1 MLNPLKFDSKWSV
14 PNLLTILRIFLVPFF
29 VIMVIEKKFAPAL
42 SALTIAG
49 ISDALDGFIARYFNQ
64 RTELGS
70 YLDPIADKL
79 LMVSSYVCLGYTGV
93 LPDWLCVIVISRDIL
108 LLLGIGI
115 CSVASVKVEINPSKI
130 SKINTV
136 AQISTIFF
144 ILLTK
149 VVVWRIDPIVYSLFF
164 YTTAG
169 LTILSAFQY
178 AYRGLNVIQ
187 PGK

>member
-1 MLNPLKFDSKWSV
+1 MQAPLRFDSKWSV

-29 VIMVIEKKFAPAL
+29 IIMVIEKRFAPAL

-79 LMVSSYVCLGYTGV
+79 LMLSSYVCLGYTGV
-93 LPDWLCVIVISRDIL
+93 LPDWLCVIVISRDVL
-108 LLLGIGI
+108 LVLGIGI
-115 CSVASVKVEINPSKI
+115 CSVASIKVEINPSKI

-149 VVVWRIDPIVYSLFF
+149 VITWNINPIIYSLFF

-169 LTILSAFQY
+169 LTILSACQY
-178 AYRGLNVIQ
+178 AYRGLNVIG

>member
-1 MLNPLKFDSKWSV
+1 MPNPLRFDSKWSV

-29 VIMVIEKKFAPAL
+29 IIMVIEKKFAPAL

-64 RTELGS
+64 RTELGA

-79 LMVSSYVCLGYTGV
+79 LMLSSYVCLGYTGI
-93 LPDWLCVIVISRDIL
+93 LPDWLCVIVISRDVL
-108 LLLGIGI
+108 LVMGIGI
-115 CSVASVKVEINPSKI
+115 CSVANIKIEINPSKI
-130 SKINTV
+130 SKLNTV

-144 ILLTK
+144 VLLTK
-149 VVVWRIDPIVYSLFF
+149 VVVWNIDDAVYSAFF

-169 LTILSAFQY
+169 LTIISACQY
-178 AYRGLNVIQ
+178 AYRGLNIIQ

>member
-1 MLNPLKFDSKWSV
+1 MLSPLRFDSKWSV
-14 PNLLTILRIFLVPFF
+14 PNLLTIIRIFLVPFF
-29 VIMVIEKKFAPAL
+29 IIMVIEKRYAPAL

-64 RTELGS
+64 RTELGT

-79 LMVSSYVCLGYTGV
+79 LMLSSYVCLGYTMV
-93 LPDWLCVIVISRDIL
+93 LPDWLCVIVISRDVL

-115 CSVASVKVEINPSKI
+115 CSVADIKVEINPSKI
-130 SKINTV
+130 SKLNTV

-144 ILLTK
+144 VLLAK
-149 VVVWRIDPIVYSLFF
+149 VVLWDLSPHVYSFFF

-169 LTILSAFQY
+169 LTILSACQY
-178 AYRGLNVIQ
+178 AYRGLNLIE
-187 PGK
+187 PDK